1 MCYMYEVQVL
11 FFESSLLLWNVYK
24 LADSVYS
31 VETYRYTLC
40 MYTDSLGRISGTS
53 DTTFSRLSVCLW
65 QS

>member
-31 VETYRYTLC
+31 VETYRYTLY